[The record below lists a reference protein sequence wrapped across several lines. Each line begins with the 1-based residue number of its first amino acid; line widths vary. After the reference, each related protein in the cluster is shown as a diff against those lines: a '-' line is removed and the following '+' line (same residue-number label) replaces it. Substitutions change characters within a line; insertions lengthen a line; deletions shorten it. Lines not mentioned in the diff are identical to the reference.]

1 MPDHQTT
8 GCPSCGNEGMCDLC
22 AILVYEPQLPPEQDA
37 AVRAYMAA
45 ADGTTGPT
53 YERMVA
59 AGLPRWGEVR
69 ANA

>member
-1 MPDHQTT
+1 
-8 GCPSCGNEGMCDLC
+8 MCDLC